1 MDVNVRDGHCAS
13 PSASAP
19 VHSLLF
25 INAHTLLAIAPTFP
39 QDLFMQPEP
48 TAVFQRATPV
58 DSSQVDP
65 SPTQHGHDLDDAQV
79 SDLLQR
85 EKATVSV
92 DVSDMSVQGE
102 QHASVNIDGRPA
114 PPPVDRV
121 SQYENAGT
129 PGTPPMQQEELA
141 FQVVASNGQSQGSL
155 ETFPNE
161 VLTHILSHLPP
172 QSLSAITL
180 VSRRF
185 HALVTTPHAWR
196 IAFSRFFPGPQAV
209 EDDRHTT
216 INDEDLLSDRRYF
229 SRLTALASWRSEYI
243 LRTRLM
249 RSLSR
254 GKPAQFEPPKRNG
267 TVRTASARHGSAIA
281 TYTSNLL
288 FPVSHIHGSFSPD
301 KDPHFIH
308 GAAEQGIA
316 SASDPSTIKVG
327 TWGVSDHQMFRHF
340 ADLFPAEAQ
349 YGLGAGDVVGLPNV
363 MDVSQLY
370 GMVYGEACPQGRSYF
385 ISTTEQRGRFLVPSE
400 LGSHPKLGI
409 PAVNMITHAVC
420 SVWIAKSSRI
430 LKMTEGLVGTMSGSS
445 SGVLTAYSL
454 GPNPTYE
461 KRYERGQP
469 TAKWVLSPGV
479 PIIGIA
485 VDEQYS
491 TKRHLERRI
500 WAVALNA
507 LGEIFHLTELPRQP
521 NVPFTAKLD
530 AEQLDELAWKTGR
543 SARWELVEASRRV
556 ARPDPFNRE
565 LVDGSYSPRSSSDS
579 MALNEHQ
586 IAAETKEIEKFLS
599 FKPKHFRKV
608 CESWNMQRELE
619 VDFAGG
625 DGRGAGESVIVIA
638 RGSGED
644 EQASIKRFMRSPPK
658 LDSASFTPE
667 SRPLATPPPPS
678 LFGGPTST
686 SPVNSVPSSRSSSR
700 EALSTSTSYEW
711 RLSEFVFG
719 DCKSVEVSTTALDTS
734 DFANITAEEDPLLA
748 MSGSSHS
755 SATSSPM
762 LPHMDQPRSSLDV
775 PGQRARYLAIGTNSG
790 MLFVWNIRAPAAP
803 STEIINS
810 ISPLRII
817 QTESPQVSCLAVTS
831 LYLVHGGNDGL
842 VQAWD
847 PLASSTR
854 PIRTINSRFSS
865 RARRRLV
872 QAEASVL
879 GVGNNFYATG
889 AICLDTDP
897 TVLRGM
903 VSLGTHL
910 RYWSYSSSSA
920 DQYKTSKRRLRRL
933 MRGNNGTPE
942 GQRFNNSGR
951 GAIQDYIEDERVE
964 MERQKIADEKERA
977 HLSQRFGVDL
987 LGPDVDE
994 EQLLLYA
1001 QLLSQEAY
1009 SGDATKSDENAA
1021 VSSSVT
1027 SGSFPDIVGP
1037 GSFGPGEIS
1046 SSSSPYQDAVDDNDD
1061 DELAEA
1067 IRRSLLE
1074 EQDAPP
1080 PFDLTSSI
1088 PIKYAKGMQPRQ
1100 PSPRPHE
1107 AEGSR
1112 QQEIDD
1118 LEFAIQLSL
1127 AEGKSR
1133 EEEKEWEEFPSL
1145 APPVSTSPS
1154 VTSHGR
1160 PDSRDP
1166 APEDELFRAGL
1177 QVRREVLG
1185 DDYVNKA
1192 ILEPN
1197 GFTEL
1202 LQDLVTKV
1210 AWAMVWT
1217 RPGLCRATRTM
1228 LTIAPLSALN
1238 RLDELA
1244 LHLRGALRNGVTKAE
1259 NQEVM
1264 LHTSMYAGMPVA
1276 VSSFK
1281 LADRAL
1287 KEMENEPKRC
1297 SKL

>member
-1 MDVNVRDGHCAS
+1 
-13 PSASAP
+13 
-19 VHSLLF
+19 
-25 INAHTLLAIAPTFP
+25 
-39 QDLFMQPEP
+39 MQPEP
-48 TAVFQRATPV
+48 SAVSQRAIPV
-58 DSSQVDP
+58 DSPQVDP
-65 SPTQHGHDLDDAQV
+65 SSTQHGHDLDDAQV

-85 EKATVSV
+85 EKVRDSA
-92 DVSDMSVQGE
+92 DVPGMSIHGE
-102 QHASVNIDGRPA
+102 QHAFVNVDGRPA

-129 PGTPPMQQEELA
+129 PGTPPLQQEPLA
-141 FQVVASNGQSQGSL
+141 FRVVASTGQSQGSL

-196 IAFSRFFPGPQAV
+196 VAFSRFFPGPQAV
-209 EDDRHTT
+209 DDDRHATL
-216 INDEDLLSDRRYF
+216 NDADLLSDRRYF
-229 SRLTALASWRSEYI
+229 TRLTALASWRSEYI

-267 TVRTASARHGSAIA
+267 NVRTASARHGSAIA

-308 GAAEQGIA
+308 AAAEQGIA
-316 SASDPSTIKVG
+316 SASDPSTVKVG

-340 ADLFPAEAQ
+340 ADLFPGEAQ
-349 YGLGAGDVVGLPNV
+349 FGLGAGDVVGLPNV
-363 MDVSQLY
+363 MDVSQPY

-385 ISTTEQRGRFLVPSE
+385 ISTTEQRGRFLGPSE

-420 SVWIAKSSRI
+420 SVWIAKSSGI
-430 LKMTEGLVGTMSGSS
+430 LKMTEGLIGLMSGSS

-461 KRYERGQP
+461 KRYERGQA

-491 TKRHLERRI
+491 IKRHSERRI

-507 LGEIFHLTELPRQP
+507 LGEIFYLTDLPRQP
-521 NVPFTAKLD
+521 DTPFTAKLD

-543 SARWELVEASRRV
+543 SVHWELVEASKRV

-586 IAAETKEIEKFLS
+586 IAAETKEIEMFLS

-608 CESWNMQRELE
+608 CESWNMQRDLE

-638 RGSGED
+638 RTSGE
-644 EQASIKRFMRSPPK
+644 EEKASIKRFMRSPSK
-658 LDSASFTPE
+658 YHSTSFTPE
-667 SRPLATPPPPS
+667 SRTLAAPPPPS
-678 LFGGPTST
+678 LFGGPTALST
-686 SPVNSVPSSRSSSR
+686 PTVSSTSSRSSSR
-700 EALSTSTSYEW
+700 LTQSISTTYEW
-711 RLSEFVFG
+711 RISEFVFG

-734 DFANITAEEDPLLA
+734 DFATITAEEDPLLT

-755 SATSSPM
+755 SATASPM

-775 PGQRARYLAIGTNSG
+775 PGQRARYLAIGTQSG
-790 MLFVWNIRAPAAP
+790 MVFVWNIRAPASP

-910 RYWSYSSSSA
+910 RYWSYSSSAA

-933 MRGNNGTPE
+933 LRSNNGAPE

-951 GAIQDYIEDERVE
+951 GAIQDYIDDERVE

-1009 SGDATKSDENAA
+1009 SGDTPKSDENAA

-1027 SGSFPDIVGP
+1027 SSSFPDTVGP
-1037 GSFGPGEIS
+1037 SSLCPGEIS
-1046 SSSSPYQDAVDDNDD
+1046 SSSSPYQDPVDDDDD

-1074 EQDAPP
+1074 EQDAPA

-1088 PIKYAKGMQPRQ
+1088 PIKYAKGMQPRHL
-1100 PSPRPHE
+1100 SPEPQE

-1133 EEEKEWEEFPSL
+1133 EEEQEWEEFPSL
-1145 APPVSTSPS
+1145 AAPVSTSPS
-1154 VTSHGR
+1154 GKGKGK
-1160 PDSRDP
+1160 
-1166 APEDELFRAGL
+1166 ARA
-1177 QVRREVLG
+1177 
-1185 DDYVNKA
+1185 
-1192 ILEPN
+1192 
-1197 GFTEL
+1197 
-1202 LQDLVTKV
+1202 
-1210 AWAMVWT
+1210 VW
-1217 RPGLCRATRTM
+1217 
-1228 LTIAPLSALN
+1228 
-1238 RLDELA
+1238 D
-1244 LHLRGALRNGVTKAE
+1244 
-1259 NQEVM
+1259 
-1264 LHTSMYAGMPVA
+1264 
-1276 VSSFK
+1276 
-1281 LADRAL
+1281 
-1287 KEMENEPKRC
+1287 
-1297 SKL
+1297 